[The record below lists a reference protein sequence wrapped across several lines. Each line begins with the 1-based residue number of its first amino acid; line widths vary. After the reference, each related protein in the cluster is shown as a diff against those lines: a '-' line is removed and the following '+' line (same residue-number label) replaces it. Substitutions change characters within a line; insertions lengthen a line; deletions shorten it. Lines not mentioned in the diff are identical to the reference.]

1 MPDQRPET
9 ARRANPVATV
19 LTVSNLFWIENYVAH
34 KLRDKHHSTP
44 LDRHERRTIEQAKE
58 ERHND
63 KEAAY

>member
-1 MPDQRPET
+1 
-9 ARRANPVATV
+9 VATV